1 MLENVRGV
9 LTNWIV
15 GLFVRTIKSIPRPEA
30 RIETLNWLSSSRE
43 IVASSRSARDKFLEL
58 YRSLNARRGVAVAF
72 ESVASAVKAYAK
84 SDLPLAAKLALPATV
99 LALPFAGG
107 QAAGIAAFGSAIGV
121 PVLLL
126 IFIGAAGITAII
138 EACATNETA
147 RAYTMSLLD
156 RVAQDERFRAF
167 RAAMRTGSQGEPRAP
182 NRATSPIDADR
193 EEWLRSMDPL
203 EFQDHVMSFFPAD
216 RFSNIFSSRRG
227 SDRGVDGYATHQNGL
242 VVIQCKRYGA
252 GNKVGGPAIREFRGA
267 MHENSAM
274 WGVFVTT
281 SSFTAEAE
289 LSASKSLNLSLVDM
303 RQLLQWHENPPDFGF
318 MDTVLS

>member
-227 SDRGVDGYATHQNGL
+227 SDRGANHLDHPGEPAGRHPHLLLPDPPADERSDPGGAEEWRL
-242 VVIQCKRYGA
+242 V
-252 GNKVGGPAIREFRGA
+252 
-267 MHENSAM
+267 S
-274 WGVFVTT
+274 GVT
-281 SSFTAEAE
+281 SSSPRPA
-289 LSASKSLNLSLVDM
+289 
-303 RQLLQWHENPPDFGF
+303 PPQRWPVWF
-318 MDTVLS
+318 S

>member
-203 EFQDHVMSFFPAD
+203 EFQDHVMSFFL
-216 RFSNIFSSRRG
+216 RIGSQIFFRAG
-227 SDRGVDGYATHQNGL
+227 
-242 VVIQCKRYGA
+242 GA
-252 GNKVGGPAIREFRGA
+252 PTVEWMDMRPTRMA
-267 MHENSAM
+267 
-274 WGVFVTT
+274 W
-281 SSFTAEAE
+281 SSF
-289 LSASKSLNLSLVDM
+289 SANVTVRATRSGARRSVSFGERCM
-303 RQLLQWHENPPDFGF
+303 RILQCGGC
-318 MDTVLS
+318 S